1 MVHSLLQ
8 LPEIWSCHIWL
19 VGRMKFASLEAKMDG
34 GQTLLVY
41 PILLF
46 HSASLLKSLNMTEIL
61 LTGTYSLNSI
71 ENNFGLVM
79 AVVSKF

>member
-8 LPEIWSCHIWL
+8 LPEIWPCHIWL

-34 GQTLLVY
+34 GRTLLVY
-41 PILLF
+41 PNLLF

-79 AVVSKF
+79 AVMSKF